1 MLNKQGFSLV
11 WIIFIKIML
20 NTSNSDSLHGQ
31 GHYGFKWH
39 FSIFPL
45 AGLIKLVILNF
56 ENSFNGSIDFLPFAE
71 ATILVI
77 IFWEF
82 LMLYQIFFSPQ
93 VKWSVRFVKNYT
105 SCLMN
110 CWMGNIRKSSKF
122 QRIIT
127 LCPENFVSTRT
138 KLLEN
143 GNWTLHKN

>member
-1 MLNKQGFSLV
+1 
-11 WIIFIKIML
+11 ML

-93 VKWSVRFVKNYT
+93 VKRSVRFVKNYT

-127 LCPENFVSTRT
+127 YAQKILSVLEQNSLKMEIEPYIKTRVCA
-138 KLLEN
+138 KYFIWDC
-143 GNWTLHKN
+143 G